1 MEQGRGDL
9 RPGTPIRWR
18 GCGSKVADPSFIL
31 RLFQSAGAWSVSK
44 CTTMFCRHP
53 KPRRS
58 NAPVLFRTVHP
69 GPMQTLQS
77 DRTRYAEEEMHR
89 RLRCYLVPPPKNCP
103 FSVSTPEPH
112 PDRVARIGFA
122 QEPETFYARYSLL
135 TVRQA
140 WLEAERGFYDTSA
153 AIKWVPLNG
162 QDSSWLGACAK
173 QQFEGRLMAN
183 SCTRFLVEMQ
193 PLITRLDALENEPQT
208 PQLQAQI
215 EGLQKEIQALFIDYG
230 ACMKVRP
237 EPFPPP
243 PR

>member
-58 NAPVLFRTVHP
+58 NAPVLFRTIYSGQFIRDQCKHFNLTELD
-69 GPMQTLQS
+69 TLRRKCTA
-77 DRTRYAEEEMHR
+77 DYAAIWS
-89 RLRCYLVPPPKNCP
+89 PQKNCP
-103 FSVSTPEPH
+103 FCVSTPEPH

-173 QQFEGRLMAN
+173 AAIRRETYGKLMHAF
-183 SCTRFLVEMQ
+183 SR
-193 PLITRLDALENEPQT
+193 
-208 PQLQAQI
+208 
-215 EGLQKEIQALFIDYG
+215 
-230 ACMKVRP
+230 
-237 EPFPPP
+237 
-243 PR
+243 